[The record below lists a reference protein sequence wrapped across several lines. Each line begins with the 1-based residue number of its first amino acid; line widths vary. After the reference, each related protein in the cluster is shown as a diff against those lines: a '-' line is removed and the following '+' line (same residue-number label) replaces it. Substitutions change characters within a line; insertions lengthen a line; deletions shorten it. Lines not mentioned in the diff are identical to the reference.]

1 MNVLPV
7 CILYTQD
14 ADLAKRF
21 KGYLYSLAAIRWV
34 ENGSKLETVLQQFD
48 PALLFMDLRGA
59 KCRSLLPLI
68 LRDLPDTLVI
78 ALGMPRSDP
87 AMEAQALGAYAVEDV
102 DITRQRLH
110 FLVAR
115 AQSHLDLVNE
125 NRLLKQRA
133 QERSHGK
140 AGPVESPVAS
150 RPRPATVSMPLH
162 HFSRAFRNFDKV
174 EAMLESIAEGVAS
187 CVKVSRVG
195 VFSVGRGG
203 DMYCLRAG
211 VKCLEDT
218 RELEVPDGAPLIR
231 WMQINAHVIS
241 RATLTHVVDPSE
253 RLLLEQSLDTLG
265 AEVIIPLHGRERLL
279 GWLFLGH
286 RVTGIPFSATD
297 LEELTVLA
305 EHVSITLENALLHEE
320 ITVQKTL
327 AETVLHSIP
336 VGIVA
341 VSDEGTVRWF
351 NRAAEA
357 ILDVRAEDAMNRP
370 AGNLASRIAGLLAR
384 CVRDGPSEAPVEWVD
399 QSTQRSLS
407 VSTRRLE
414 TDHTCLGAVAIIIDM
429 THEKRLRDKQSEIER
444 AAFWTELA
452 AAMSHAVRNPLV
464 AISTFAQLLPE
475 RYDDPE
481 FREQFSELVSGEIG
495 RLDGMIDQ
503 LSAFAHPAP
512 LQFEPLRLA
521 PLLTKAIENAEKA
534 SQTGAAHVE
543 FLVDEKL
550 PYVEGDKDALTNCFA
565 LLITNALEAV
575 NQSKYP
581 SIHVTAGVNENTD
594 GTHCVVNVQDN
605 GRGIPPDI
613 LENVFSPL
621 CTMKVRGIG
630 LGLPIVRRT
639 VEDHHGVVT
648 IDTSTRGTNVTV
660 SLPALAPDY
669 NAIERDNA
677 VPEAAGSLELK
688 T

>member
-7 CILYTQD
+7 CVLYTQD

-34 ENGSKLETVLQQFD
+34 ENGAKLETVLQQFD

-68 LRDLPDTLVI
+68 MRDLPDTLVI
-78 ALGMPRSDP
+78 ALGMSRSDP
-87 AMEAQALGAYAVEDV
+87 AMEAEALGAYAVEDV
-102 DITRQRLH
+102 NITRQRLQ

-115 AQSHLDLVNE
+115 AQLHLNLVNE
-125 NRLLKQRA
+125 NRLLKQKA
-133 QERSHGK
+133 HEDSQGK
-140 AGPVESPVAS
+140 AGPVESP
-150 RPRPATVSMPLH
+150 RHRATTAISMPLH
-162 HFSRAFRNFDKV
+162 HFSRAFRNFDRV

-195 VFSVGRGG
+195 VFSIGRGG
-203 DMYCLRAG
+203 DVYSLRAG

-218 RELEVPDGAPLIR
+218 RELEVPDGAPLVR
-231 WMQINAHVIS
+231 WMQISAHVIS
-241 RATLTHVVDPSE
+241 RATLTHVADPSE

-286 RVTGIPFSATD
+286 RVTGIPFSVTD
-297 LEELTVLA
+297 VEELTVLA

-341 VSDEGTVRWF
+341 VGEDGTVRWF
-351 NRAAEA
+351 NRAAEM
-357 ILDVRAEDAMNRP
+357 ILDIPAKDVMNRP
-370 AGNLASRIAGLLAR
+370 AGNIAGRIAGMLAR
-384 CVRDGPSEAPVEWVD
+384 CVKEGPAEDPVEWVD

-407 VSTRRLE
+407 VLTRRLE
-414 TDHTCLGAVAIIIDM
+414 TDGTCLGAVAIIIDV
-429 THEKRLRDKQSEIER
+429 TREKSLREKQSEIER
-444 AAFWTELA
+444 AAFWAELA

-481 FREQFSELVSGEIG
+481 FREQFRTLVSGEIG
-495 RLDGMIDQ
+495 RLDGMIEQ

-512 LQFEPLRLA
+512 LQFEPLKLG
-521 PLLTKAIENAEKA
+521 PLLEKA
-534 SQTGAAHVE
+534 VEKAQEGVPAANAHAE
-543 FLVDEKL
+543 FLVDDKL
-550 PYVEGDKDALTNCFA
+550 PYVDGDRNALTDCFA
-565 LLITNALEAV
+565 LLVTNALEAV
-575 NQSKYP
+575 DESKYP
-581 SIHVTAGVNENTD
+581 SIHVTAGASEDKD
-594 GTHCVVNVQDN
+594 GMHCVVNVQDN
-605 GRGIPPDI
+605 GRGIPPGI

-639 VEDHHGVVT
+639 VEDHHGTVT
-648 IDTSTRGTNVTV
+648 IDTGTRGTNVTV
-660 SLPALAPDY
+660 SLPALAIDSVEEHPPPPPKR
-669 NAIERDNA
+669 AKVGA
-677 VPEAAGSLELK
+677 
-688 T
+688 

>member
-7 CILYTQD
+7 CVLYTQD

-59 KCRSLLPLI
+59 KCRSLLPMI
-68 LRDLPDTLVI
+68 TRDLPDTLVI

-115 AQSHLDLVNE
+115 AQSHLQLVNE

-133 QERSHGK
+133 QERLQGR
-140 AGPVESPVAS
+140 AGPGPIEAP
-150 RPRPATVSMPLH
+150 RPRAATISMPLH

-195 VFSVGRGG
+195 VFSIGRSG
-203 DMYCLRAG
+203 DMYRLRAG

-231 WMQINAHVIS
+231 WMQISAHVIS
-241 RATLTHVVDPSE
+241 RATLTHVADPSE

-265 AEVIIPLHGRERLL
+265 AEVIIPLHGRERML

-286 RVTGIPFSATD
+286 RVTGIPFSAMD

-341 VSDEGTVRWF
+341 VGEDGTVRWF
-351 NRAAEA
+351 NRAAEE

-370 AGNLASRIAGLLAR
+370 AGNLASRIAGMLAR
-384 CVRDGPSEAPVEWVD
+384 CVKEGPSEAPVEWVD

-407 VSTRRLE
+407 VLTRRLE
-414 TDHTCLGAVAIIIDM
+414 TDECLGAVAIVIDM
-429 THEKRLRDKQSEIER
+429 THEKCLREKQSELER
-444 AAFWTELA
+444 AAFWAELA

-481 FREQFSELVSGEIG
+481 FREQFSELVSAEIG

-512 LQFEPLRLA
+512 LRFEPLRLG
-521 PLLTKAIENAEKA
+521 PLLSKAVEKTQE
-534 SQTGAAHVE
+534 SLPDMAAHVE
-543 FLVDEKL
+543 FLVDDKL
-550 PYVEGDKDALTNCFA
+550 PYVEGDSTALTDCFV
-565 LLITNALEAV
+565 LLLTNAMEAV

-581 SIHVTAGVNENTD
+581 SIHVTTGVVEDKD

-639 VEDHHGVVT
+639 VEDHHGAVT

-660 SLPALAPDY
+660 SLPALSPDY
-669 NAIERDNA
+669 SEERTP
-677 VPEAAGSLELK
+677 VPLTSGSVQAR